1 MAAAVGQGH
10 GSHER
15 LGAEG
20 GQAAARSRFLAAA
33 LLVLAAVAV
42 AALTQQHRAA
52 ATELVV
58 PPRLAALRARLQS
71 VENDMMGKNGAAALR
86 EAKMAQS
93 LQLVINNEEAV
104 ELRAKAASAPGPA
117 TLQTLTAF
125 KARAPAIPAPHMSA
139 ARKGPEITYAS
150 AVVAGAARG
159 PVPLDT
165 SLSRAKAARTAA
177 QKLAANLA
185 RYRHGTRRL
194 HEPRTPTVQG
204 DKHSVHI
211 EAAAHG
217 KPNVN
222 PWSVVPQN
230 PIVKHVV
237 HKAAPPR
244 RKLWGP
250 RAVGGKAGS
259 FTLKE
264 GKILLKEGN
273 NILAKRFAK
282 VHKGLVEVRPLRPG
296 QKLPKGAKLLPQA
309 DAAKLAAA
317 ARTQGLTRVMLDD
330 EGGDAAEEGAEDGAE
345 GNATDTG
352 PPREEV
358 GDTGMTVDELKAFAE
373 SEKAKAKYLLGQAE
387 GERKTA
393 MAELDDSRN
402 MISKGWGKHEA
413 ADKTWAEAEKHMA
426 NSTMLFST
434 YQRELA
440 TAKAEKEGS
449 LAEEMEKIA
458 EQFKTDAE
466 EKHAKYEEALG
477 EAPDL
482 DLVPYGMDASNAT
495 DTAEPEGGEAAE
507 GDEAAV

>member
-1 MAAAVGQGH
+1 
-10 GSHER
+10 
-15 LGAEG
+15 
-20 GQAAARSRFLAAA
+20 
-33 LLVLAAVAV
+33 
-42 AALTQQHRAA
+42 
-52 ATELVV
+52 
-58 PPRLAALRARLQS
+58 
-71 VENDMMGKNGAAALR
+71 
-86 EAKMAQS
+86 
-93 LQLVINNEEAV
+93 
-104 ELRAKAASAPGPA
+104 
-117 TLQTLTAF
+117 
-125 KARAPAIPAPHMSA
+125 
-139 ARKGPEITYAS
+139 
-150 AVVAGAARG
+150 
-159 PVPLDT
+159 
-165 SLSRAKAARTAA
+165 
-177 QKLAANLA
+177 
-185 RYRHGTRRL
+185 
-194 HEPRTPTVQG
+194 
-204 DKHSVHI
+204 VHI

-217 KPNVN
+217 RPNAN
-222 PWSVVPQN
+222 PWSVVPKN
-230 PIVKHVV
+230 PIVKRPV
-237 HKAAPPR
+237 HKTAPPR

-250 RAVGGKAGS
+250 RAVGGKAGMV
-259 FTLKE
+259 TLKE

-273 NILAKRFAK
+273 NILAKRFSNA
-282 VHKGLVEVRPLRPG
+282 HKGLVEVRPLRPG
-296 QKLPKGAKLLPQA
+296 EKLPKGAKLLPKA
-309 DAAKLAAA
+309 DAAKLTAA

-330 EGGDAAEEGAEDGAE
+330 EGGDAAEEGDEEGAEDGAE
-345 GNATDTG
+345 GNSTDTG

-373 SEKAKAKYLLGQAE
+373 SEKAKAKYLLSQAE

-393 MAELDDSRN
+393 MTELDDSRN

-482 DLVPYGMDASNAT
+482 DLVPYGMDATNAT
-495 DTAEPEGGEAAE
+495 DTAEAEEGEGAEGE